1 MSRPTAP
8 SARAANAL
16 RGLFLGDALAMPV
29 HWFYNTAD
37 IDAAF
42 PEGIRGLEAP
52 PPHHPSSIM
61 SLHSTRSGG
70 RRNAGGQ
77 EAAEVVGEII
87 LKDKRGFWNRPNVHY
102 HQGMLAGENTLNAHC
117 TLALIQSMAENAGRY
132 DRQRFLDAYVALM
145 TTDPPQ
151 HPDTYA
157 ESFHRAFFANW
168 AKGKPP
174 EQCAG
179 RTHDTPSIGGLV
191 MIAPIVF
198 AERLAGQSL
207 ENVQALCREHLYL
220 THPDESLAA
229 ACRAYVALLDH
240 WLFQAEPVDLR
251 QDLRAACA
259 GLPSSKLDQLI
270 DGGRPDR
277 EVIGRVLSSA
287 CYIDGAW
294 PAILYLLARHAEQP
308 LEALLANT
316 KVGGDNV
323 HRGAVLGCL
332 LGLLHGPISP
342 QLQAGL
348 QQAERIEQSI
358 EQMLG

>member
-1 MSRPTAP
+1 MSHPLDP
-8 SARAANAL
+8 SERAASAL

-42 PEGIRGLEAP
+42 PNGIAGLEAP
-52 PPHHPSSIM
+52 PEHHPSSIM
-61 SLHSTRSGG
+61 SLHSTRGGG
-70 RRNAGGQ
+70 RSSVGSQ
-77 EAAEVVGEII
+77 QSPEVVGEVI
-87 LKDKRGFWNRPNVHY
+87 LKGKRQYWNRPNVHY
-102 HQGMLAGENTLNAHC
+102 HQGMAAGENTLNAHC
-117 TLALIQSMAENAGRY
+117 TLALMQSMADNHGRY
-132 DRQRFLDAYVALM
+132 DSQRFLDAYVALM
-145 TTDPPQ
+145 TAESPQ
-151 HPDTYA
+151 HPDSYA

-168 AKGKPP
+168 ARGKPAN
-174 EQCAG
+174 QCAG
-179 RTHDTPSIGGLV
+179 VTHDTPSIGGLV

-198 AERLAGQSL
+198 AERLAGQPL
-207 ENVQALCREHLYL
+207 ENVQALCRQHLFL

-229 ACRAYVALLDH
+229 VCRAYVQLLDH
-240 WLFQAEPVDLR
+240 WLFQTEAVDLR
-251 QDLRAACA
+251 QDLRGACA

-342 QLQAGL
+342 QLQGGL

-358 EQMLG
+358 EQVLG